1 MPTPATYGLPQSWG
15 HLRYLLEQVGFAEDE
30 AHDELHRAGELAHI
44 PPPGEPPIE
53 GLWLHR
59 GVGNLATRFSAQLE
73 ECESIGYFHLT
84 TDLTR
89 GGALSALAG
98 WADVWELQVDPA
110 YRRRGVGTWLVRH
123 GVAWALLGRC
133 DRILL
138 TLGDD
143 DVASGVPECLA
154 TFGWQEISRTR
165 RGWSRPVSGTRSR
178 QRVDEGARRLGDPAS
193 RH

>member
-1 MPTPATYGLPQSWG
+1 M
-15 HLRYLLEQVGFAEDE
+15 
-30 AHDELHRAGELAHI
+30 
-44 PPPGEPPIE
+44 PPPGPPPID
-53 GLWLHR
+53 GVWLHR
-59 GVGNLATRFSAQLE
+59 GVGNLATRFSAQVG

-98 WADVWELQVDPA
+98 WADVWELHVEPG

-123 GVAWALLGRC
+123 GVAWARLGRC

-138 TLGDD
+138 TLDGADE
-143 DVASGVPECLA
+143 AAGVPQFLA

-165 RGWSRPVSGTRSR
+165 RGWSRAPASTSTE
-178 QRVDEGARRLGDPAS
+178 RVDEGASRRRRCGAPPLMVAVATD
-193 RH
+193 RRR